1 MIHDSFFVPFYFT
14 KNARMNVF
22 NDCAQRVILN
32 ISIAQIIKFKFEKSL
47 YLQLYIK
54 KQKNYK
60 IDEKNSWI
68 LSFDGTN

>member
-1 MIHDSFFVPFYFT
+1 
-14 KNARMNVF
+14 MNVF
-22 NDCAQRVILN
+22 NDCDQRVILN